1 MSPCLSGSK
10 AVFRMTL
17 LTRIL
22 LLSLLLAPSVVT
34 AEESSCPEHFAGGQ
48 APSITN
54 LKLSP
59 QTRDVCYS
67 GYAFKHSG
75 LTRTPLYSAEH
86 LTSAR
91 LLQAKGMR
99 RHSTFF
105 PDPNIPAAGRAELS
119 HYAHSGYD
127 RGHVAPSADMP
138 DQQSQQECFS
148 LANMVPQVPEINRGV
163 WEKVEKSVRKMA
175 KERGDIYV
183 VSGPLFMGNNI
194 QLMGGAVM
202 VPTHTFKA
210 IYDPGRGESGAYLV
224 DNVPGAQPTFIS
236 IAELEKLAGMNLF
249 PSVAKTSKSVAMNAQ
264 GMKAGKPRT
273 YAGRRGYANAKSTL

>member
-1 MSPCLSGSK
+1 
-10 AVFRMTL
+10 MTL

-22 LLSLLLAPSVVT
+22 FFSLLLATSLAT
-34 AEESSCPEHFAGGQ
+34 AEESSCPEHFADGQ

-99 RHSTFF
+99 RSSKFF
-105 PDPNIPAAGRAELS
+105 PDPHIPAAGRAELS

-138 DQQSQQECFS
+138 DAQSQQECFS
-148 LANMVPQVPEINRGV
+148 LGNMVPQLPEINRGV
-163 WEKVEKSVRKMA
+163 WEKVERSVRKMA
-175 KERGDIYV
+175 KERGEIYV
-183 VSGPLFMGNNI
+183 VSGPLFLGSNI
-194 QLMGGAVM
+194 QRMGGAVM

-210 IYDPGRGESGAYLV
+210 IYDPLRGESGAYLV
-224 DNVPGAQPTFIS
+224 DNVPGAQSSFIS

-249 PSVAKTSKSVAMNAQ
+249 PAVADNIKSVTMNLQ
-264 GMKAGKPRT
+264 GARVSRPRT